1 MNAVSKEM
9 TAAFHPLRD
18 VKASVSFPKMDLH
31 YWSSVG
37 EHRGVECSLEGASLT
52 INYLLK
58 LVPLDSGLV
67 QRPRAN
73 WTVVSCRGK
82 VRNLVAHVKQRS
94 ERKDTIWVHTPNLP
108 FRKGCGRFT

>member
-1 MNAVSKEM
+1 M

-37 EHRGVECSLEGASLT
+37 KHRGVECSLEGASLT

-94 ERKDTIWVHTPNLP
+94 ERKDTDQVDHNYAVTIMSLRCMAPSILQL
-108 FRKGCGRFT
+108 R